1 MTGKDSGRNPFLES
15 YRREEKKALIKK
27 ALIEKALILIKKSLI
42 KKSTEEIIIQG

>member
-15 YRREEKKALIKK
+15 YRREEKKALI
-27 ALIEKALILIKKSLI
+27 EKALILI